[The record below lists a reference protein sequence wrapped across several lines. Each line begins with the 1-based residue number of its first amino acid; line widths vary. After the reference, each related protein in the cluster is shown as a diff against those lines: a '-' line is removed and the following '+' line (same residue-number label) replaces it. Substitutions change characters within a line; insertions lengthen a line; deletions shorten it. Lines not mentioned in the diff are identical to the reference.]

1 MPAPEGSGGPPPVT
15 IGLGLGSNI
24 GDKAANIKTAV
35 HLLQTRR
42 IVKVTALSAIYRTAP
57 WGYVDQDFFANA
69 CALGETRLD
78 PHGLLAAIKDVERG
92 MGRSASVRW
101 GPRLIDIDILFY
113 GEAAFEDRSL
123 QLPHKELFERAFVL
137 KPLAEI
143 APELRLLGRSV
154 KEAAERF
161 ANEPLEKWD
170 EAEKSSPG

>member
-1 MPAPEGSGGPPPVT
+1 MTAPELSGGAPPSV

-24 GDKAANIKTAV
+24 GDKARNIKTALD
-35 HLLQTRR
+35 LLQARGIAR
-42 IVKVTALSAIYRTAP
+42 VSAISSIYRTAP

-78 PHGLLAAIKDVERG
+78 PLDLLAAIKDVERD

-113 GEAAFEDRSL
+113 GEKPFDDPRL

-143 APELRLLGRSV
+143 APDLRLLGRSV
-154 KEAAERF
+154 REAAERF
-161 ANEPLEKWD
+161 AQEPLEKWVD
-170 EAEKSSPG
+170 ESPS